1 LAWKTGEAY
10 QASDRA
16 PEQRP
21 AEMPAAGYQEG
32 QQASRRRRRQRA
44 AITREFWDFAPAPE
58 RSIIAATFAKSWIG
72 LEARILV
79 PTLQEKGKGKMS
91 KEEDSKTEP
100 GNKESSSIS
109 RRHFLRDAG
118 LVVGAAPAL
127 GSLAITTEALAH
139 PPQQA
144 KAPAANEATAPT
156 AAVAPGATIPIEITV
171 NGGKYRLAVEPHWS
185 LRQVIRDQVGY
196 TSPKDWC
203 GGQGACGSCTVI
215 MNGRPILSCLTL
227 ACECDGAKIETAEGI
242 AKAKHPI
249 IQAYIDNNAF
259 QCGYCTPG
267 FVATAKALLDKNS
280 NPTEADVRDALGGNL
295 CRCAT
300 YQRHPPAVLQA
311 ARSLK
316 QKDREV

>member
-1 LAWKTGEAY
+1 
-10 QASDRA
+10 
-16 PEQRP
+16 
-21 AEMPAAGYQEG
+21 
-32 QQASRRRRRQRA
+32 
-44 AITREFWDFAPAPE
+44 
-58 RSIIAATFAKSWIG
+58 
-72 LEARILV
+72 
-79 PTLQEKGKGKMS
+79 MS
-91 KEEDSKTEP
+91 NEEDSKTEQ

-127 GSLAITTEALAH
+127 GSLAITTEALAQGNPGTPAVH
-139 PPQQA
+139 EA
-144 KAPAANEATAPT
+144 KAPTG
-156 AAVAPGATIPIEITV
+156 AVPAGSAIPIEMTV
-171 NGGKYRLAVEPHWS
+171 NGGKYRFAVEPHWS

-215 MNGRPILSCLTL
+215 MNGKPILSCLTL

-242 AKAKHPI
+242 AKAKHPL

-267 FVATAKALLDKNS
+267 FVATAKALLDRNG
-280 NPTEADVRDALGGNL
+280 NPTEADIRDALGGNL

-311 ARSLK
+311 AKKLR
-316 QKDREV
+316 QGA